1 MGQYDV
7 LIIWMDGFKP
17 PTFSAVTFMAAL
29 LLTCEVPRAKPGLKV
44 APWQQV
50 GFVPTGYLRIKKVL
64 HVFRVIS
71 MGNTMFSIVFQVWVC
86 LYLMGDWRKTCGRDW
101 KTSTTRSFECLDLI
115 ESLWARFLRRIK
127 ASGLS
132 DGFGAKHVASI
143 CQISA
148 AALFRWDLLPQAA

>member
-50 GFVPTGYLRIKKVL
+50 GLVPTGYLRIKKVL

-86 LYLMGDWRKTCGRDW
+86 LYLMGD
-101 KTSTTRSFECLDLI
+101 
-115 ESLWARFLRRIK
+115 
-127 ASGLS
+127 
-132 DGFGAKHVASI
+132 
-143 CQISA
+143 
-148 AALFRWDLLPQAA
+148 